1 MNECLLI
8 IIYLYL
14 SILILWSSIFVPQ
27 YNKEHVNK
35 TYSVDSLVNTM
46 KQSTDTIKENIS
58 QKTEEKE
65 QKSTKSEK
73 NKDKKEIQKQ
83 EHKQETKKEYEHKP
97 IQKKKDSIFW

>member
-27 YNKEHVNK
+27 YDKDHLNK
-35 TYSVDSLVNTM
+35 TYSVDSLVNTIQ
-46 KQSTDTIKENIS
+46 KSTDTIKDNIS
-58 QKTEEKE
+58 QKTDEKE
-65 QKSTKSEK
+65 QKSTKTKK
-73 NKDKKEIQKQ
+73 NKEHKEVQ
-83 EHKQETKKEYEHKP
+83 KQETKKENENRP

>member
-27 YNKEHVNK
+27 YNKDHLNK
-35 TYSVDSLVNTM
+35 TYSVDSLVNTIQ
-46 KQSTDTIKENIS
+46 KSTDTIKDNIS
-58 QKTEEKE
+58 QEKEHKE
-65 QKSTKSEK
+65 QKSTKTEK
-73 NKDKKEIQKQ
+73 NKEVHKQ
-83 EHKQETKKEYEHKP
+83 EHKQETKKENTENRL